1 MKRTGV
7 LTKVL
12 AIIGAALVWFPVA
25 ATVVTAVAGSI
36 TSRTVRLDYLMPAEL
51 FPSVLAGA
59 GLLFGQRSERARGAS

>member
-12 AIIGAALVWFPVA
+12 AIIGTVLVWFPIA

-36 TSRTVRLDYLMPAEL
+36 TKPHGALRLPDARRALSGCPRRRGC
-51 FPSVLAGA
+51 SC
-59 GLLFGQRSERARGAS
+59 GQRCERARGAG